1 MSVWYGRNLVRSRPG
16 RALATVRDSEVA
28 AATMGVDVVRYKAA
42 AFTVSSMYAGLG
54 GVLYALAFGRIVP
67 ESFGLVL
74 SVDFLVMI
82 VIGGAGSVG
91 GAAAGAVFV
100 TALPLILNHYSGSLP
115 LLAEPGSGGISAL
128 GVQPLRLRRGD
139 RRRAPVRARRAGGA
153 RPPVPRVQGEARMSR
168 RLFGIVALALALAA
182 CGKADDGGEAS
193 GEGSVKTGP
202 GTTADTI
209 TLGYLPDLSGV
220 FAPNGKSMM
229 EGANLYWD
237 AKNEDGGICGRQ
249 VELEVQD
256 TGYDPQKAVAAYQ
269 QMSGDVVGLGLVL
282 GSSITSAL
290 LPSVEQEGMFLNFA
304 GWTSDI
310 LPNENVAIAGTTY
323 DIEAINAV
331 DFLMSEH
338 GVKEGDT
345 IGHLYFE
352 GDYGEN
358 ALKGSKFAADKHGL
372 KIVEQKITPA
382 ETDMTGQVAAFRRA
396 GVKAILF
403 SAAPPQAASLA
414 GIAASQKLDVPI
426 VANGPGWTPQLL
438 TTPAA
443 DALAANYYVVSS
455 MAPLGLEADGVKTF
469 LDAYEAEFP
478 KGTPSSNG
486 SLYAYAGAQIADAAL
501 TKACENKDLTRQG
514 VLDALRSIDALDTGG
529 TIAGTL
535 DFTDPAQPPS
545 RMIYIAKVSK
555 DAPGGLEPLG
565 EAQTA
570 ADAEEY
576 TF

>member
-1 MSVWYGRNLVRSRPG
+1 
-16 RALATVRDSEVA
+16 
-28 AATMGVDVVRYKAA
+28 
-42 AFTVSSMYAGLG
+42 
-54 GVLYALAFGRIVP
+54 
-67 ESFGLVL
+67 
-74 SVDFLVMI
+74 
-82 VIGGAGSVG
+82 
-91 GAAAGAVFV
+91 
-100 TALPLILNHYSGSLP
+100 
-115 LLAEPGSGGISAL
+115 
-128 GVQPLRLRRGD
+128 
-139 RRRAPVRARRAGGA
+139 
-153 RPPVPRVQGEARMSR
+153 MSR
-168 RLFGIVALALALAA
+168 RLFGIVVLTLALAA
-182 CGKADDGGEAS
+182 CGKGGDDGGETAA
-193 GEGSVKTGP
+193 GDSVKTGP
-202 GTTADTI
+202 GATADTI

-237 AKNEDGGICGRQ
+237 ARNEAGGICGRQ

-269 QMSGDVVGLGLVL
+269 QMSGDVIGLGLVL

-338 GVKEGDT
+338 GVAEGDT

-358 ALKGSKFAADKHGL
+358 ALKGSKYAADKHGL

-443 DALAANYYVVSS
+443 DALAANYFVVSS
-455 MAPLGLEADGVKTF
+455 MAPLGLESEGVSEF
-469 LDAYEAEFP
+469 LDAYEQEYP

-555 DAPGGLEPLG
+555 DTPGGLAPLG

-570 ADAEEY
+570 ADAEDY
-576 TF
+576 SF

>member
-1 MSVWYGRNLVRSRPG
+1 
-16 RALATVRDSEVA
+16 
-28 AATMGVDVVRYKAA
+28 
-42 AFTVSSMYAGLG
+42 
-54 GVLYALAFGRIVP
+54 
-67 ESFGLVL
+67 
-74 SVDFLVMI
+74 
-82 VIGGAGSVG
+82 
-91 GAAAGAVFV
+91 
-100 TALPLILNHYSGSLP
+100 
-115 LLAEPGSGGISAL
+115 
-128 GVQPLRLRRGD
+128 
-139 RRRAPVRARRAGGA
+139 
-153 RPPVPRVQGEARMSR
+153 MSR
-168 RLFGIVALALALAA
+168 RPFAIVVLALALAA
-182 CGKADDGGEAS
+182 CGKGDDNGGGGAA
-193 GEGSVKTGP
+193 GEDSVKTGP
-202 GTTADTI
+202 GVTADTI

-237 AKNEDGGICGRQ
+237 AKNADGGICGRQ
-249 VELEVQD
+249 IEISVRD
-256 TGYDPQKAVAAYQ
+256 TGYDPQKAVAAFQ
-269 QMSGDVVGLGLVL
+269 QISGDVVGLGLVL

-338 GVKEGDT
+338 GIKEGDT

-358 ALKGSKFAADKHGL
+358 ALEGSKYAADKHGL

-382 ETDMTGQVAAFRRA
+382 ETDMTGQAAAFRRA

-443 DALAANYYVVSS
+443 DALAANHFVVSS
-455 MAPLGLEADGVKTF
+455 MAPLGLDAEDVETF
-469 LDAYEAEFP
+469 LDAYAQEYP

-529 TIAGTL
+529 TVAGTL
-535 DFTDPAQPPS
+535 DFSDPAQPPS

-555 DAPGGLEPLG
+555 DAPGGLAALG

-570 ADAEEY
+570 ADAEDY
-576 TF
+576 SF

>member
-1 MSVWYGRNLVRSRPG
+1 
-16 RALATVRDSEVA
+16 
-28 AATMGVDVVRYKAA
+28 
-42 AFTVSSMYAGLG
+42 
-54 GVLYALAFGRIVP
+54 
-67 ESFGLVL
+67 
-74 SVDFLVMI
+74 
-82 VIGGAGSVG
+82 
-91 GAAAGAVFV
+91 
-100 TALPLILNHYSGSLP
+100 
-115 LLAEPGSGGISAL
+115 
-128 GVQPLRLRRGD
+128 
-139 RRRAPVRARRAGGA
+139 
-153 RPPVPRVQGEARMSR
+153 MSR
-168 RLFGIVALALALAA
+168 RLFGIVVLALALAA

-237 AKNEDGGICGRQ
+237 AKNEAGGICGRQ
-249 VELEVQD
+249 VELSIQD

-331 DFLMSEH
+331 DFLMTEH

-455 MAPLGLEADGVKTF
+455 MAPLGLEADGVKEF
-469 LDAYEAEFP
+469 LDAYEAEYP

-545 RMIYIAKVSK
+545 REIYVAKVSK
-555 DAPGGLEPLG
+555 DVPGGLEPRG

-576 TF
+576 EF

>member
-1 MSVWYGRNLVRSRPG
+1 
-16 RALATVRDSEVA
+16 
-28 AATMGVDVVRYKAA
+28 
-42 AFTVSSMYAGLG
+42 
-54 GVLYALAFGRIVP
+54 
-67 ESFGLVL
+67 
-74 SVDFLVMI
+74 
-82 VIGGAGSVG
+82 
-91 GAAAGAVFV
+91 
-100 TALPLILNHYSGSLP
+100 
-115 LLAEPGSGGISAL
+115 
-128 GVQPLRLRRGD
+128 
-139 RRRAPVRARRAGGA
+139 
-153 RPPVPRVQGEARMSR
+153 MSR
-168 RLFGIVALALALAA
+168 RLFGTVAVALALAMAG
-182 CGKADDGGEAS
+182 CGKGSDEGEEAAGG
-193 GEGSVKTGP
+193 GGVKTGP
-202 GTTADTI
+202 GATADTI

-220 FAPNGKSMM
+220 FAPNGKAMM
-229 EGANLYWD
+229 EGANLYWN
-237 AKNEDGGICGRQ
+237 AKNKDGGICGRKIK
-249 VELEVQD
+249 LAVQD

-269 QMSGDVVGLGLVL
+269 QLSGDVIGLGLVL

-290 LPSVEQEGMFLNFA
+290 LPSVEEEGMFLNFA

-331 DFLMSEH
+331 DFLMREH
-338 GVKEGDT
+338 GIKEGDT
-345 IGHLYFE
+345 IGHVYFE

-443 DALAANYYVVSS
+443 DALLANYYVVSS
-455 MAPLGLEADGVKTF
+455 MAPLGLDTDGVTTF
-469 LDAYEAEFP
+469 LDAYEQAFP

-501 TKACENKDLTRQG
+501 TKACENKDLTRKG
-514 VLDALRSIDALDTGG
+514 VLEALRSIDALDTGG
-529 TIAGTL
+529 TVAGKL

-545 RMIYIAKVSK
+545 RLVYVAKASK
-555 DAPGGLEPLG
+555 DAPGGLQPLG
-565 EAQTA
+565 DAQTA
-570 ADAEEY
+570 PDAEEY

>member
-1 MSVWYGRNLVRSRPG
+1 
-16 RALATVRDSEVA
+16 
-28 AATMGVDVVRYKAA
+28 
-42 AFTVSSMYAGLG
+42 
-54 GVLYALAFGRIVP
+54 
-67 ESFGLVL
+67 
-74 SVDFLVMI
+74 
-82 VIGGAGSVG
+82 
-91 GAAAGAVFV
+91 
-100 TALPLILNHYSGSLP
+100 
-115 LLAEPGSGGISAL
+115 
-128 GVQPLRLRRGD
+128 
-139 RRRAPVRARRAGGA
+139 
-153 RPPVPRVQGEARMSR
+153 MSR
-168 RLFGIVALALALAA
+168 RLASITAVALALAVGA
-182 CGKADDGGEAS
+182 CGKGGDDSGGGGGS
-193 GEGSVKTGP
+193 GGVKTGP
-202 GTTADTI
+202 GATADTI

-237 AKNEDGGICGRQ
+237 AKNKDGGICGRK
-249 VELEVQD
+249 VEVTVQD
-256 TGYDPQKAVAAYQ
+256 TGYDPQKAVAAYR
-269 QMSGDVVGLGLVL
+269 QMSGDVIGLGLVL

-290 LPSVEQEGMFLNFA
+290 LPSVEQDGMFLNFA

-323 DIEAINAV
+323 DVEAINAV
-331 DFLMSEH
+331 DFLMKEK
-338 GVKEGDT
+338 GVKSGDA

-358 ALKGSKFAADKHGL
+358 ALAGSKFAAGEHDL

-414 GIAASQKLDVPI
+414 GVAASQKLDVPI

-443 DALAANYYVVSS
+443 KALAANYYVVSS
-455 MAPLGLEADGVKTF
+455 MAPLSVQGDGVQEF
-469 LDAYEAEFP
+469 LSAYEAKYP

-501 TKACENKDLTRQG
+501 TKACENKDLTRKG
-514 VLDALRSIDALDTGG
+514 VLDALRSLDALDTGG
-529 TIAGTL
+529 TVAGSL

-545 RMIYIAKVSK
+545 RLVYFAKVSK
-555 DAPGGLEPLG
+555 DAPGGLESLG
-565 EAQTA
+565 EPATA
-570 ADAEEY
+570 PEAESYEIGGS
-576 TF
+576 

>member
-1 MSVWYGRNLVRSRPG
+1 
-16 RALATVRDSEVA
+16 
-28 AATMGVDVVRYKAA
+28 
-42 AFTVSSMYAGLG
+42 
-54 GVLYALAFGRIVP
+54 
-67 ESFGLVL
+67 
-74 SVDFLVMI
+74 
-82 VIGGAGSVG
+82 
-91 GAAAGAVFV
+91 
-100 TALPLILNHYSGSLP
+100 
-115 LLAEPGSGGISAL
+115 
-128 GVQPLRLRRGD
+128 
-139 RRRAPVRARRAGGA
+139 
-153 RPPVPRVQGEARMSR
+153 MSR
-168 RLFGIVALALALAA
+168 RPFAIVAVALALAA
-182 CGKADDGGEAS
+182 CGKGDDNGGGGAA
-193 GEGSVKTGP
+193 GEDSVKTGP

-237 AKNEDGGICGRQ
+237 AKNEAGGICGRQ
-249 VELEVQD
+249 IELAVQD
-256 TGYDPQKAVAAYQ
+256 TGYDPQKAVAAFQ
-269 QMSGDVVGLGLVL
+269 QISGDVVGLGLVL

-338 GVKEGDT
+338 GIKEGDT

-358 ALKGSKFAADKHGL
+358 ALKGSKYAAGKHGL

-455 MAPLGLEADGVKTF
+455 MAPLGLQAEGVKEF
-469 LDAYEAEFP
+469 LDAYEQAYP

-501 TKACENKDLTRQG
+501 TEACENKDLTRQG

-529 TIAGTL
+529 TVAGTL

-555 DAPGGLEPLG
+555 DAPGGLAPLG

-570 ADAEEY
+570 ADAEDY
-576 TF
+576 SF

>member
-1 MSVWYGRNLVRSRPG
+1 MSRRPF
-16 RALATVRDSEVA
+16 AIVA
-28 AATMGVDVVRYKAA
+28 AA
-42 AFTVSSMYAGLG
+42 
-54 GVLYALAFGRIVP
+54 
-67 ESFGLVL
+67 
-74 SVDFLVMI
+74 
-82 VIGGAGSVG
+82 
-91 GAAAGAVFV
+91 
-100 TALPLILNHYSGSLP
+100 
-115 LLAEPGSGGISAL
+115 
-128 GVQPLRLRRGD
+128 
-139 RRRAPVRARRAGGA
+139 
-153 RPPVPRVQGEARMSR
+153 
-168 RLFGIVALALALAA
+168 LALTLAA
-182 CGKADDGGEAS
+182 CGKGDEGGGGGTA
-193 GEGSVKTGP
+193 GEDSVKTGP

-237 AKNEDGGICGRQ
+237 AKNEAGGICGRQ
-249 VELEVQD
+249 IELAVQD
-256 TGYDPQKAVAAYQ
+256 TGYDPQKAVAAFQ
-269 QMSGDVVGLGLVL
+269 QISGDVVGLGLVL

-338 GVKEGDT
+338 GIKEGDT

-358 ALKGSKFAADKHGL
+358 ALAGSKYAAGKHGL
-372 KIVEQKITPA
+372 EIVEQKITPA

-455 MAPLGLEADGVKTF
+455 MAPLGLDADGVKEF
-469 LDAYEAEFP
+469 LDAYEQAYP

-529 TIAGTL
+529 TVAGTL

-545 RMIYIAKVSK
+545 RMIYMAKVSK
-555 DAPGGLEPLG
+555 DAPGGLAPLG

-570 ADAEEY
+570 ADAEDY
-576 TF
+576 SF

>member
-1 MSVWYGRNLVRSRPG
+1 
-16 RALATVRDSEVA
+16 
-28 AATMGVDVVRYKAA
+28 
-42 AFTVSSMYAGLG
+42 
-54 GVLYALAFGRIVP
+54 
-67 ESFGLVL
+67 
-74 SVDFLVMI
+74 
-82 VIGGAGSVG
+82 
-91 GAAAGAVFV
+91 
-100 TALPLILNHYSGSLP
+100 
-115 LLAEPGSGGISAL
+115 
-128 GVQPLRLRRGD
+128 
-139 RRRAPVRARRAGGA
+139 
-153 RPPVPRVQGEARMSR
+153 MSR
-168 RLFGIVALALALAA
+168 RLFAFVVLALALAA
-182 CGKADDGGEAS
+182 CGKADDGGDAS

-237 AKNEDGGICGRQ
+237 AKNEAGGICGRQ
-249 VELEVQD
+249 VELEIQD

-323 DIEAINAV
+323 DIEAINGV
-331 DFLMSEH
+331 DFLMTEH

-358 ALKGSKFAADKHGL
+358 ALAGSKFAADKHGL
-372 KIVEQKITPA
+372 KILEQKITPA

-414 GIAASQKLDVPI
+414 GIAASQNLDVPI

-443 DALAANYYVVSS
+443 DALAANYFVVSS
-455 MAPLGLEADGVKTF
+455 MAPLGLEADGVKEF
-469 LDAYEAEFP
+469 LDAYEAAYP

-514 VLDALRSIDALDTGG
+514 VLEALRSIDALDTGG

-555 DAPGGLEPLG
+555 DAPGGLDPLG
-565 EAQTA
+565 EAKTA
-570 ADAEEY
+570 ADAEE
-576 TF
+576 FSF

>member
-1 MSVWYGRNLVRSRPG
+1 
-16 RALATVRDSEVA
+16 
-28 AATMGVDVVRYKAA
+28 
-42 AFTVSSMYAGLG
+42 
-54 GVLYALAFGRIVP
+54 
-67 ESFGLVL
+67 
-74 SVDFLVMI
+74 
-82 VIGGAGSVG
+82 
-91 GAAAGAVFV
+91 
-100 TALPLILNHYSGSLP
+100 
-115 LLAEPGSGGISAL
+115 
-128 GVQPLRLRRGD
+128 
-139 RRRAPVRARRAGGA
+139 
-153 RPPVPRVQGEARMSR
+153 MSR
-168 RLFGIVALALALAA
+168 RPFAIVVLALALAA
-182 CGKADDGGEAS
+182 CGKGDDDGGGGAP
-193 GEGSVKTGP
+193 GEDSVKTGP
-202 GTTADTI
+202 GVTADTI

-237 AKNEDGGICGRQ
+237 AKNADGGICGRQ
-249 VELEVQD
+249 IELSVQD
-256 TGYDPQKAVAAYQ
+256 TGYDPQKAVAAFQ

-338 GVKEGDT
+338 GIKEGDT

-358 ALKGSKFAADKHGL
+358 ALKGAKYAADKHGL

-382 ETDMTGQVAAFRRA
+382 ETDMTGQVAAFRRG

-443 DALAANYYVVSS
+443 DALAANYFVVSS
-455 MAPLGLEADGVKTF
+455 MAPLGLDAEGVTTF
-469 LDAYEAEFP
+469 LDAYEQEYP

-529 TIAGTL
+529 TVAGTL

-555 DAPGGLEPLG
+555 DAPGGLAPVG

-570 ADAEEY
+570 ADAEDY
-576 TF
+576 SF

>member
-1 MSVWYGRNLVRSRPG
+1 
-16 RALATVRDSEVA
+16 
-28 AATMGVDVVRYKAA
+28 
-42 AFTVSSMYAGLG
+42 
-54 GVLYALAFGRIVP
+54 
-67 ESFGLVL
+67 
-74 SVDFLVMI
+74 
-82 VIGGAGSVG
+82 
-91 GAAAGAVFV
+91 
-100 TALPLILNHYSGSLP
+100 
-115 LLAEPGSGGISAL
+115 
-128 GVQPLRLRRGD
+128 
-139 RRRAPVRARRAGGA
+139 
-153 RPPVPRVQGEARMSR
+153 MSR
-168 RLFGIVALALALAA
+168 RAFAIVVVALALAA
-182 CGKADDGGEAS
+182 CGKGDDNGGGGGAA

-202 GTTADTI
+202 GVSADTI

-237 AKNEDGGICGRQ
+237 AKNADGGICGRQ
-249 VELEVQD
+249 IELSVQD
-256 TGYDPQKAVAAYQ
+256 TGYDPQKAVAAFQ

-331 DFLMSEH
+331 DFLMNEH
-338 GVKEGDT
+338 GIKEGDT

-358 ALKGSKFAADKHGL
+358 ALKGSKYATDKHGL
-372 KIVEQKITPA
+372 EIVEQKITPA

-396 GVKAILF
+396 GAKAILF

-443 DALAANYYVVSS
+443 DALAANYFVVSS
-455 MAPLGLEADGVKTF
+455 MAPLGLDAEGVTTF
-469 LDAYEAEFP
+469 LDAYEQEHP

-529 TIAGTL
+529 TVAGTL

-555 DAPGGLEPLG
+555 DAPGGLAPLG

-570 ADAEEY
+570 ADAEDY
-576 TF
+576 SF